1 MGINIVFFS
10 TIIFVA
16 IYLLGNN
23 IFDVFWIDRFRFLDF
38 MPSGAMVLLALVF
51 ESRGIIGVALGTL
64 LISFFYLSEHTLG
77 VSTVLAFLTGSGL
90 YFARK
95 LSACALDLHVNLR
108 AITINQIAYIIVIF
122 SSINT
127 LISQTFNY
135 VIYPEND
142 FLLGFAENLTSNLLG
157 GFLVLWL
164 IRIAVHIHLFILRKY
179 SSK

>member
-1 MGINIVFFS
+1 MGLNIVVVS
-10 TIIFVA
+10 TILFIA
-16 IYLLGNN
+16 IYLTSYSL
-23 IFDVFWIDRFRFLDF
+23 FDGFLIDRFRVSVF
-38 MPSGAMVLLALVF
+38 MPSGAMVFLALVF
-51 ESRGIIGVALGTL
+51 ETRGIIGVALGTL

-127 LISQTFNY
+127 LISQTFYY

-142 FLLGFAENLTSNLLG
+142 FLLGFAENLISNLLG
-157 GFLVLWL
+157 AFLVLWL
-164 IRIAVHIHLFILRKY
+164 IRIAVHIHLFIFK
-179 SSK
+179 KI